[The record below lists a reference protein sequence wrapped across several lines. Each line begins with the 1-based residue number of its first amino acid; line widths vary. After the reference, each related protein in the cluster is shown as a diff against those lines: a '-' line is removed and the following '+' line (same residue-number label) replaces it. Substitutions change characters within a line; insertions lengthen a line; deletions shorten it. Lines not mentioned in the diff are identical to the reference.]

1 MIGRKEEQALLRSLA
16 HSGEAEFVVVY
27 GRRRVGKT
35 WLVRETFED
44 DFLFGYT
51 GINNVGRAQEL
62 AEFTKALRR
71 QGLSL
76 DTEPRTWFDAFDGLR
91 TLVEQANK
99 DKPIVIFLDELPW
112 MDNRKSEF
120 IPAFE
125 HFWNGWASGMK
136 SLTLVTCGSAASWI
150 SKKIFRNKGG
160 LYNRVTRSIKLLPFT
175 LAECREYFDS
185 RGIVMNLHD
194 MIESYMIFG
203 GIPYYLKMI
212 EQRYSLA
219 LNVDALCFAEAA
231 PLRGEFDTLF
241 SSLFGDSVKYVEV
254 VEALC
259 GKNKGMDREAIAKA
273 VRFGNGG
280 NLTRILHELEEC
292 GFIRRYRPY
301 GREKNG
307 SLYQLVDP
315 FTLFHLNFIRQV
327 HSENYW
333 SSFTDNSRHRAWSG
347 YAFEQVCLAHIRQIR
362 QALGILGVLTDVS
375 GWRSRNPDEGGAQVD
390 LVIERNDNVINLCEM
405 KYADSPFVID
415 KKNDLE
421 LRNKVGAFQRE
432 TRTRKAVHLTMV
444 TPYGVKHNSY
454 SGVFQSEVTMED
466 LFK

>member
-1 MIGRKEEQALLRSLA
+1 
-16 HSGEAEFVVVY
+16 
-27 GRRRVGKT
+27 
-35 WLVRETFED
+35 VRETFED
-44 DFLFGYT
+44 DFLFSYT
-51 GINNVGRAQEL
+51 GINTVGRTQQL

-76 DTEPRTWFDAFDGLR
+76 EAEPRTWFDAFDGLR

-231 PLRGEFDTLF
+231 PLRSEFDTLF

-259 GKNKGMDREAIAKA
+259 GKSKGMDREAIAKA

-362 QALGILGVLTDVS
+362 QALGILGVLADVS

-415 KKNDLE
+415 KKHDLD
-421 LRNKVGAFQRE
+421 LRSKVGAFQRE